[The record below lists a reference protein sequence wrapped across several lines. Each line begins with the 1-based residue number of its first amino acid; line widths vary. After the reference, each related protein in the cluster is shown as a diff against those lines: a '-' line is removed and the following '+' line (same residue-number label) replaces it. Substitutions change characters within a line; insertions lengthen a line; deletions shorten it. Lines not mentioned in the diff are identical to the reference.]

1 MMLHILSQ
9 IIGSKQPSYFS
20 MAGLKSLGYLIV
32 FRRCE
37 NIRKLFIA
45 TGLADGVYA
54 IGMT

>member
-20 MAGLKSLGYLIV
+20 AGLKSLGYLIV